1 VGAGRA
7 AGSPQRDD
15 MGNLGQA
22 EAETAGAR
30 DETEQSECLRW
41 IDAIAGRRAL
51 RRREDAPR
59 LVHSQRLAADPTLDG

>member
-1 VGAGRA
+1 VGAGRT

-30 DETEQSECLRW
+30 DETE
-41 IDAIAGRRAL
+41 
-51 RRREDAPR
+51 
-59 LVHSQRLAADPTLDG
+59 